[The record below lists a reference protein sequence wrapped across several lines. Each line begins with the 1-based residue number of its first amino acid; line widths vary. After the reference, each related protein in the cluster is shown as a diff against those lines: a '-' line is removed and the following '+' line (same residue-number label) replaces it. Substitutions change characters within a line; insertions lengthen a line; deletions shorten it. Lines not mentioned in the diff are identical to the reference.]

1 MVTIKV
7 FVEGGGSGKD
17 LPTRCRKAFR
27 TFFEKAGVNGQRLS
41 VKSCGTRKNAYDDF
55 CIEFNKSASDV
66 IPILLVDSEDEVTK
80 SAWQHLRERTK
91 DQWAKPKN
99 AADDQA
105 HLMVQCMES
114 WFLADQE
121 QLKKYFGQSF
131 HENALPKQKNVEA
144 IPQAKVFES
153 LKAATRE
160 TQKGSYNKGSHSFA
174 ILEQIDPAKVR
185 HASPFAKR
193 LIDTVKDKSNG

>member
-1 MVTIKV
+1 MVTVKV

-27 TFFEKAGVNGQRLS
+27 TFFEKAGVNGQRFS
-41 VKSCGTRKNAYDDF
+41 VKSCGTRRNAYDDF
-55 CIEFNKSASDV
+55 CIELNKSASDV

-80 SAWQHLRERTK
+80 SAWQHLRERTE

-114 WFLADQE
+114 WFLADRE
-121 QLKKYFGQSF
+121 HLKEYFAKKF
-131 HENALPKQKNVEA
+131 RENALPPQNA
-144 IPQAKVFES
+144 IEKIPKAKVFDS

-160 TQKGSYNKGSHSFA
+160 TQKGGYNKGLHSFA
-174 ILEQIDPAKVR
+174 ILEQIDPAKVQR
-185 HASPFAKR
+185 SSPFAKR
-193 LIDTVKDKSNG
+193 LIDTIKDKSKG